1 MVANAVTCYNSSM
14 AKKKPSTTNSIPD
27 KVRDS
32 DPAREERQSY
42 TIHLIA
48 GSTGDLLYRMAS
60 MATTQFSNV
69 AFEII
74 PHPLADTPDVLEQIL
89 QDISGPRAMV
99 IHGLAD
105 AHSKQMVRSHCVPLH
120 VPHFDLTGPLFDFLA
135 DCVGQFSDNDLTRLH
150 RMDAAYQKRIA
161 AMEFAMEHDDSLGLE
176 TISEA
181 DIVLVGLSRVSKSP
195 TMLYLAS
202 RGYKVANVAIAPETG
217 FPAELSKVNK
227 KSIVA
232 LTMQPKR
239 LHEIRVERMKTAGAP
254 GTDYDDLKS
263 VIREVLDFE
272 AECRKRGYPMLEA
285 TNMTIEQTSA
295 QILKTLKLVP

>member
-1 MVANAVTCYNSSM
+1 M
-14 AKKKPSTTNSIPD
+14 AKKKSNTIKSPPE
-27 KVRDS
+27 KVREKQPVGD
-32 DPAREERQSY
+32 ERPPY

-48 GSTGDLLYRMAS
+48 GSTGDLLYRMTS

-69 AFEII
+69 AFEIV
-74 PHPLADTPDVLEQIL
+74 PHPLADTLDVLERIL
-89 QDISGPRAMV
+89 QKIEGPQAMV

-105 AHSKQMVRSHCVPLH
+105 AQAKQMVRSYCVPRHL
-120 VPHFDLTGPLFDFLA
+120 PHFDMTGPLFDFLA
-135 DCVGQFSDNDLTRLH
+135 DCVGQFSDDDLSRLH
-150 RMDAAYQKRIA
+150 RLDAAYQKRIA
-161 AMEFAMEHDDSLGLE
+161 AMEFAMEHDDSLGLD
-176 TISEA
+176 TLSEA

-217 FPAELSKVNK
+217 FPPELSKAKK

-239 LHEIRVERMKTAGAP
+239 LHEIRVERMKAAGAP

-272 AECRKRGYPMLEA
+272 EECRRRGYPMLEA
-285 TNMTIEQTSA
+285 THMTIEQTSA
-295 QILKTLKLVP
+295 QILQLLNLGPEGTHG